1 MSNEQIIHA
10 LYGTGLVETDNA
22 FGIVIAKLKLQLDAK
37 KYWPYIVAN
46 RRKEKGLFDGKLDAV
61 KAIKSASG
69 LGLKESKDIAD
80 ILWFKDAPAYIE
92 FQGEILPYLADL
104 HLLLENSSHNYTL
117 LDSNEQVM

>member
-10 LYGTGLVETDNA
+10 LYG
-22 FGIVIAKLKLQLDAK
+22 IVIAKLKLQ
-37 KYWPYIVAN
+37 
-46 RRKEKGLFDGKLDAV
+46 LDAV

-80 ILWFKDAPAYIE
+80 LLWQKDAPAYIE